1 MASCDALPNDSD
13 KKLEAVGR
21 VTVSVP
27 LFTPVEPNKDPEKLL
42 TYGDMLQETNIRKLI
57 ETPSIGQ
64 SRLSAELV
72 RASFQATLA
81 ESGITAAELSDAEL
95 AELSDQVDEKLAGL
109 LGSSGGTFRLPPG
122 QLFSLIAAYKTQ
134 MVNLEEY
141 YNLPNIKNYVG
152 DDKGAWGWLP
162 YRVHITTALDSAW
175 YTQHHG
181 YDAIVDI
188 TLAEDKPEDLKIL
201 YVVPGQQAQ
210 ATQELD
216 AALRRV
222 ETLLSAS
229 AQLREANLAGEIQNV
244 QAAVEHLE
252 GVRANIT
259 TMVSYPAENK
269 ISVRFRPKIAPVAQ
283 GRGHDLTPEPIVL
296 MAVVLGRK
304 YVNSTG
310 KSVFGSLGVVDF
322 YIPEFLSMIERPTK
336 KNLRRTIPMKAE
348 RPKPPKL
355 TRQVRYR

>member
-1 MASCDALPNDSD
+1 MTMCCVALASCDALPNDSD

-81 ESGITAAELSDAEL
+81 ESGITTAELSDAEL
-95 AELSDQVDEKLAGL
+95 AELSDQVDEKLADL
-109 LGSSGGTFRLPPG
+109 LGPSGGTFRLPPG
-122 QLFSLIAAYKTQ
+122 QLISLITQ

-152 DDKGAWGWLP
+152 NDNNAWGWLP

-175 YTQHHG
+175 YTQYHG

-188 TLAEDKPEDLKIL
+188 TLAESKSEDLKIL

-222 ETLLSAS
+222 GTLLSAS
-229 AQLREANLAGEIQNV
+229 AQLRKANLAGEIQNV
-244 QAAVEHLE
+244 
-252 GVRANIT
+252 
-259 TMVSYPAENK
+259 
-269 ISVRFRPKIAPVAQ
+269 
-283 GRGHDLTPEPIVL
+283 
-296 MAVVLGRK
+296 
-304 YVNSTG
+304 
-310 KSVFGSLGVVDF
+310 
-322 YIPEFLSMIERPTK
+322 
-336 KNLRRTIPMKAE
+336 
-348 RPKPPKL
+348 
-355 TRQVRYR
+355 